1 MLQKIK
7 RGCVKTL
14 AQPFYMHKAQTFT
27 SPGFVITQSSCMFRH
42 KVFRYG
48 KLHFRPYIPNQ
59 AVLFSGRIDE
69 ILTAN
74 DSVRIVNT
82 VVDNLNLD
90 NFKNLYKATGWCSYH
105 PKMMRLMSLDV
116 RGKLMEYDSHLDT
129 LGEHNSYSKTTSD
142 ATFMCIKEGTMRNG
156 QTKSGYNLQQDNG
169 RETFV
174 VIHNPH
180 TLQIQLRFNC
190 RKRKNRLILF
200 FII

>member
-1 MLQKIK
+1 VKEYCSNKKSPSLQKIK

-59 AVLFSGRIDE
+59 AVLFPRRIDE

-82 VVDNLNLD
+82 VVDNLILD
-90 NFKNLYKATGWCSYH
+90 NFKNLYKATGRCLYH
-105 PKMMRLMSLDV
+105 PKMMLKVIIHAYM
-116 RGKLMEYDSHLDT
+116 
-129 LGEHNSYSKTTSD
+129 NNIYSCRK
-142 ATFMCIKEGTMRNG
+142 KEG
-156 QTKSGYNLQQDNG
+156 
-169 RETFV
+169 
-174 VIHNPH
+174 
-180 TLQIQLRFNC
+180 
-190 RKRKNRLILF
+190 RLF
-200 FII
+200 